1 MSLLSDL
8 ETIRR
13 KETEKK
19 TTLSEIKPRFYP
31 ETLKRIQEMEALA
44 QSFIEKGD
52 LDKFYKLR
60 HDIDKIRNAYETIF
74 RLRIKKIFE
83 AVVWKREI
91 KNMTREEEYIYEQV
105 KEVFEYHYKKIV
117 LGEEVEALKLPS
129 SPDTERKVVPK
140 TEQHE
145 PQKQE
150 EYVLVRYIGPNMSV
164 AMPSGDVFLKKEDV
178 LHMPKKYFEIFSKKG
193 MVEKLDI

>member
-1 MSLLSDL
+1 MSLLSDV

-83 AVVWKREI
+83 AVVWKRKI
-91 KNMTREEEYIYEQV
+91 KNMTKEEEYIYEQV
-105 KEVFEYHYKKIV
+105 KEVFEYYYRKIV
-117 LGEEVEALKLPS
+117 LGEEIYDLKLPTS
-129 SPDTERKVVPK
+129 MDTETGRIP
-140 TEQHE
+140 ESE
-145 PQKQE
+145 SPQERTQE
-150 EYVLVRYIGPNMSV
+150 EYVLVRYVGPDMSV

-178 LHMPKKYFEIFSKKG
+178 LHMPKKYFEIFNKKG